1 MTDLTEIYEGGTG
14 APRYVVRLS
23 RTTTGTRTYTVGVSL
38 NGADIADAVT
48 DLFRLE
54 RAVINEIDGPRKSAR
69 QSGNGVAAQLRR
81 SLIVE
86 ALRKGPK
93 GAVFTMVKGPT
104 GGNTLVSTTTMTT
117 ADLLEKLP
125 DMRRP
130 QLVADLSALV
140 NAGVVEVEQSK
151 GRTPSR
157 YRLARKDGDA

>member
-1 MTDLTEIYEGGTG
+1 MTDLTEIYEDGVG

-23 RTTTGTRTYTVGVSL
+23 RTTTGTRTYTVGMSL
-38 NGADIADAVT
+38 NAADIADAVT

-86 ALRKGPK
+86 ALRRSQKVSD
-93 GAVFTMVKGPT
+93 GAW
-104 GGNTLVSTTTMTT
+104 MTT
-117 ADLLEKLP
+117 AVMLAVIEPK
-125 DMRRP
+125 MRRP

-157 YRLARKDGDA
+157 YRLAHRKDGDA

>member
-1 MTDLTEIYEGGTG
+1 MTDLTEIYEDGNG

-23 RTTTGTRTYTVGVSL
+23 RTTTGTRTYTVGMSL
-38 NGADIADAVT
+38 NAADIADAVT

-86 ALRKGPK
+86 ALRRSQKVSD
-93 GAVFTMVKGPT
+93 GAW
-104 GGNTLVSTTTMTT
+104 MTT
-117 ADLLEKLP
+117 AVMLAVIEPK
-125 DMRRP
+125 MRRP

-157 YRLARKDGDA
+157 YRLARKEGDA

>member
-1 MTDLTEIYEGGTG
+1 MTDLTEIYEDGTG
-14 APRYVVRLS
+14 EPRYVVRLS
-23 RTTTGTRTYTVGVSL
+23 RTTTGARTYTVGVSL

-86 ALRKGPK
+86 ALRRSQKVSD
-93 GAVFTMVKGPT
+93 GAW
-104 GGNTLVSTTTMTT
+104 MTT
-117 ADLLEKLP
+117 AVMLAVIEPK
-125 DMRRP
+125 MRRP

>member
-86 ALRKGPK
+86 TLRRSQKVSD
-93 GAVFTMVKGPT
+93 GAW
-104 GGNTLVSTTTMTT
+104 MTT
-117 ADLLEKLP
+117 AVMLAVIEPK
-125 DMRRP
+125 MRRP

-157 YRLARKDGDA
+157 YRLARKEGDA